1 MDPGTFKIVFQLA
14 TYGPLGIMAVI
25 FFSLFM
31 LSKKEMKELRSEHKE
46 ELKIEQ
52 DRVRET
58 SAKLEALSASMIS
71 SNEKQLAAI
80 TALSKVLD
88 SVDRRLA

>member
-1 MDPGTFKIVFQLA
+1 MDPGTFKLVFQLA
-14 TYGPLGIMAVI
+14 TYGPLGLMAAI
-25 FFSLFM
+25 FVVLFF
-31 LSKKEMKELRSEHKE
+31 LSRKEIKDLRNDHKA
-46 ELKIEQ
+46 ELKVEQ